1 MESIELFKR
10 MVETGASD
18 LHLQAPGMPV
28 LRIHGCLV
36 QQEDMPCFSPEDVE
50 RVFESI
56 TTEQQRETFYTEQ
69 ELDFGYS
76 VPDLA
81 RFRINVLRQRGTIS
95 LSFRFVPFDP
105 PSIDALQLPK
115 IMEEFVLK
123 PRGLI
128 LVTGPTGS
136 GKSTTLAAMI
146 DHLNNN
152 AARTIITIEDP
163 IEHVHRNKK
172 CLIAQREL
180 GDDTRS
186 FATALKYALRHD
198 PDVIVVGEMRDED
211 TMATAITAAE
221 TGHLVLG
228 TLHTIDAPQTIDRL
242 ISMFPPSQQ
251 PQVRLELSQVMEA
264 VFSQVLL
271 PCQKYGGRVPAC
283 EIMIATSPVR
293 NLIRE
298 ARTFEL
304 HNTMQLSRK
313 DGMRTLN
320 QSLADLV
327 KDGKVSMEE
336 AAMKSSNPAQLQKIL
351 ESLSSR

>member
-1 MESIELFKR
+1 MESSELFKR
-10 MVETGASD
+10 MVERGASD
-18 LHLQAPGMPV
+18 LHLQAPGRPI
-28 LRIHGCLV
+28 LRVHGCLV
-36 QQEDMPCFSPEDVE
+36 PQEDMPCFSPEDVE

-69 ELDFGYS
+69 ELDLGYS
-76 VPDLA
+76 VTDLA
-81 RFRINVLRQRGTIS
+81 RFRINVLRQRGSIS
-95 LSFRFVPFDP
+95 LSFRLVPFDP
-105 PSIDALQLPK
+105 KSIGELGLPK
-115 IMEEFVLK
+115 IMEEYILK

-146 DHLNNN
+146 DHLNSNE
-152 AARTIITIEDP
+152 ARTIITIEDP
-163 IEHVHRNKK
+163 IEHIHRDKK

-180 GDDTRS
+180 GGDTRS

-228 TLHTIDAPQTIDRL
+228 TLHTIDAPQTVDRL

-251 PQVRLELSQVMEA
+251 PQIRLELSQVMEA

-271 PCQKYGGRVPAC
+271 PRLDCEGRVPAC
-283 EIMIATSPVR
+283 EIMIANSPVR

-313 DGMRTLN
+313 DGMQILN

-327 KDGKVSMEE
+327 KERVVSPEE
-336 AAMKSSNPAQLQKIL
+336 AMMRSSRPAQLKQML
-351 ESLSSR
+351 GATVS